1 MENPEGKTT
10 GGSAVGST
18 MLGIAIGNGKLVGM
32 VNGGSGPPDGMD
44 SAGAVLCAA
53 PGRGTGIFPGLGLGV
68 ATPPL

>member
-1 MENPEGKTT
+1 
-10 GGSAVGST
+10 